1 MVADHMI
8 AHMVGRRAE
17 YKLDCKVVRMVDPN
31 SVHKAVAV
39 AVEDIQIA
47 VDIAV
52 VEQILY

>member
-1 MVADHMI
+1 MI